1 MVGFDISALLNP
13 KARPLLGLDIS
24 SSAVKL
30 VELTANG
37 KEGYRV
43 ERYAIEVL
51 PKDAV
56 SDGNIANLEVVVD
69 VVRRAWKRL
78 GTSTRNVAM
87 ALPASAVIT
96 KKIIVSAGLRDEEL
110 GVQVET
116 EANQYIPFS
125 IDDVNLDYQV
135 LGPAPSLPD
144 EVEVLIAASKKE
156 RVEDRVAVAD
166 AAGLKAVVVD
176 VESFATLAAFELIE
190 RQFPDGGK
198 NQVVAL
204 IDAGANLLNLTVM
217 RNGLQVYA
225 REQAFGGSQLTLD
238 ISRHYGMTLED
249 AEAAKRSGNLPEG
262 YEAELLNPFMENLAL
277 EVSRALQFF
286 FTSTQFNQV
295 DHIVLAGG
303 CAVIPG
309 IDEVVA
315 TRTQFN
321 TLLANPFANMLLSDR
336 VRARNLL
343 ADSSSLMVA
352 CGLALRR
359 FDPA

>member
-30 VELTANG
+30 VELTASG

-56 SDGNIANLEVVVD
+56 SDGNIANLDAVVD
-69 VVRRAWKRL
+69 AVRRAWKRL
-78 GTSTRNVAM
+78 GTSTKNVAM

-96 KKIIVSAGLRDEEL
+96 KKIIVPAGLREEEL
-110 GVQVET
+110 EVQVET

-135 LGPAPSLPD
+135 LGPAPAVPD

-156 RVEDRVAVAD
+156 RVEDRVAVAE
-166 AAGLKAVVVD
+166 AAGLKALVVD

-190 RQFPDGGK
+190 RQLPEGGK

-204 IDAGANLLNLTVM
+204 IDAGANLMNLTVM

-238 ISRHYGMTLED
+238 ISRHYGMSLED

-321 TLLANPFANMLLSDR
+321 TLIANPFANMLLSDR
-336 VRARNLL
+336 VRARSLL

>member
-1 MVGFDISALLNP
+1 MGFDISALLNS
-13 KARPLLGLDIS
+13 KARSLIGLDIS

-43 ERYAIEVL
+43 ERYTIEVL

-56 SDGNIANLEVVVD
+56 SDGNIANLDGVVD
-69 VVRRAWKRL
+69 TVRRAWKRL

-87 ALPASAVIT
+87 ALPGSAVIT
-96 KKIIVSAGLRDEEL
+96 KKVIVPAGLREDELEAL
-110 GVQVET
+110 VES

-125 IDDVNLDYQV
+125 IDEVNLDFQIM
-135 LGPAPSLPD
+135 GPAPAVPD
-144 EVEVLIAASKKE
+144 ELEVLIAASKKE

-166 AAGLKAVVVD
+166 AAGLKAVIVD
-176 VESFATLAAFELIE
+176 VESLAVLSAFELIQ
-190 RQFPDGGK
+190 RQLPEAGK
-198 NQVVAL
+198 NQTIAL
-204 IDAGANLLNLTVM
+204 IDAGANVMSLTVL
-217 RNGLQVYA
+217 RNGIQVYA
-225 REQAFGGSQLTLD
+225 REQAFGGAQLTQD
-238 ISRHYGMTLED
+238 IIRHYGMTHED

-286 FTSTQFNQV
+286 FTSTQYNQV
-295 DHIVLAGG
+295 DHVIMAGG

-309 IDEVVA
+309 VDEVVA
-315 TRTQFN
+315 TRTQVN
-321 TLLANPFANMLLSDR
+321 TLIANPFANMVLSDR
-336 VRARNLL
+336 VRAKSLL
-343 ADSSSLMVA
+343 ADSSSLLVA

-359 FDPA
+359 FDPS

>member
-56 SDGNIANLEVVVD
+56 SDGNIANLEAVVD

-78 GTSTRNVAM
+78 GTSTKNVAM

-110 GVQVET
+110 EVQVET

-166 AAGLKAVVVD
+166 AAGLKAVVID

-190 RQFPDGGK
+190 RQLPEGGK

-238 ISRHYGMTLED
+238 ISRHYGMSLED

-262 YEAELLNPFMENLAL
+262 YEAELLSPFMENLAL

>member
-56 SDGNIANLEVVVD
+56 SDGNIANLEAVVD

-110 GVQVET
+110 EVQVET

-166 AAGLKAVVVD
+166 AAGLKAVVID

-190 RQFPDGGK
+190 RQLPEGGK

-238 ISRHYGMTLED
+238 ISRHYGMSLED

-262 YEAELLNPFMENLAL
+262 YEAELLSPFMENLAL

>member
-1 MVGFDISALLNP
+1 MGFDISALLNP

-56 SDGNIANLEVVVD
+56 SDGNIANLEAVVE

-78 GTSTRNVAM
+78 GTSTKNVAM

-96 KKIIVSAGLRDEEL
+96 KKIIVPSGLREEEL
-110 GVQVET
+110 EVQVET

-135 LGPAPSLPD
+135 LGPAPSVPD

-166 AAGLKAVVVD
+166 ASGLKAVVVD
-176 VESFATLAAFELIE
+176 VESFATLSAFELIE
-190 RQFPDGGK
+190 RQLPDGGK

-204 IDAGANLLNLTVM
+204 IDAGANVMNLTVM

-238 ISRHYGMTLED
+238 ISRHYGMTIED
-249 AEAAKRSGNLPEG
+249 AEVAKRAGNLPEG

-295 DHIVLAGG
+295 DHVVLAGG

-321 TLLANPFANMLLSDR
+321 TLIANPFANMLLSDR

>member
-1 MVGFDISALLNP
+1 MGFDISALLNP

-56 SDGNIANLEVVVD
+56 SDGNIANLEAVVD
-69 VVRRAWKRL
+69 VVKRAWKRL

-96 KKIIVSAGLRDEEL
+96 KKIIVPAGLREEDL
-110 GVQVET
+110 EVQVET

-135 LGPAPSLPD
+135 LGPAPSVPD

-156 RVEDRVAVAD
+156 RVEDRVAVAE

-176 VESFATLAAFELIE
+176 VESYATLAAFELIE
-190 RQFPDGGK
+190 RQLPEGGR

-204 IDAGANLLNLTVM
+204 IDAGANLMNLTVM
-217 RNGLQVYA
+217 RNGVQVYA

-238 ISRHYGMTLED
+238 ISRHYGMSLED

-321 TLLANPFANMLLSDR
+321 TLIANPFANMLLSDR